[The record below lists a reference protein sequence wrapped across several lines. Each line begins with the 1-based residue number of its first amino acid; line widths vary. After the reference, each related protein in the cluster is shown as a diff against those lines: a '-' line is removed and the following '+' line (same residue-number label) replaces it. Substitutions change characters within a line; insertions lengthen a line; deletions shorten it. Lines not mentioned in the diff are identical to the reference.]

1 MAERGQHVSAV
12 FSTPSLL
19 LLTDNERM
27 HRATGSVARPR
38 CNSNFVCVVTRRCD
52 DHGQGKSC
60 TAKDSQWGEG
70 LVTGASAVTLNRDSG
85 REVVGSWSRWWIA
98 VKCRNKV
105 SDKTCFPCWFYHM
118 LKTNTWDIKDLTF
131 RPGEINTARNECNS
145 NVTTA
150 TVGITYVK
158 ERSTIYR
165 HAFCI

>member
-1 MAERGQHVSAV
+1 MPVMDSDSMAERGQHVSAV

-98 VKCRNKV
+98 VKCRNK
-105 SDKTCFPCWFYHM
+105 
-118 LKTNTWDIKDLTF
+118 DLTF